1 MPRPD
6 GIHYHVEELPG
17 HRGQLVA
24 DEVSR
29 GRRRR
34 SYRFGTPAP
43 LDSVRKA
50 AVQLNRFPNPNPDPE
65 ARGRRSPPTPL
76 AR

>member
-6 GIHYHVEELPG
+6 GTHYHVEELAG
-17 HRGQLVA
+17 DRGQLVA

-50 AVQLNRFPNPNPDPE
+50 AVQLNRFPSPSAKPE
-65 ARGRRSPPTPL
+65 ARDRRSPPTRS